1 MHIRLM
7 GLDTECRAAIEALR
21 QVLIVVSVEGPRANR
36 GDSQLVRYYV
46 ETRGL
51 K

>member
-1 MHIRLM
+1 M
-7 GLDTECRAAIEALR
+7 GLDQECRAASEALR
-21 QVLIVVSVEGPRANR
+21 TVLIVVSVEGPRVNR
-36 GDSQLVRYYV
+36 GDSDLVRYYV